1 MTMPER
7 SKLLE
12 RLLAVT
18 RNLGASMD
26 LNGYLR
32 SVLSA
37 AAELT
42 GSETASLLGYDEA
55 TGDLYFRF
63 VPWFHKDAIS
73 AARIPLNASAAGW
86 AFQNIKPLIISD
98 AANDPRHYSKI
109 DELAGF
115 TTRSLLA
122 VPLLYGGKPVG
133 VMEIFNK
140 TGEAAFDEQD
150 ILIAESLASL
160 AAIAMQTDEL
170 EQNVI
175 SYRSEA
181 RDLDRLKNEFI
192 AITSHELRTPL
203 GLILGHST
211 FLRELIGDA
220 HEEQVDA
227 IIRNAAR
234 LKEIIE
240 SLTRVDNYQAG
251 VARVRQRKLSITR
264 VIEDVCASFR
274 EMADQKNITLALK
287 AGAADLYVDADGSK
301 VTIAL
306 SNLVKNAILFTNTG
320 GHVIVSCE
328 MQSSFVM
335 VSVEDDGVGIPASE
349 LPLVFDRFYQVESH
363 LTRKHGGMGLGLSV
377 AKVMIEMHGGR
388 IWAESTEGVGST
400 FRFLLPLGG
409 DEPPA
414 APSSA
419 FVQS

>member
-1 MTMPER
+1 MI
-7 SKLLE
+7 LE
-12 RLLAVT
+12 RLIAVT
-18 RNLGASMD
+18 RSLGASVD

-32 SVLSA
+32 SILSA

-55 TGDLYFRF
+55 TQDLYFRF
-63 VPWFHKDAIS
+63 VPWFHRDAIS
-73 AARIPLNASAAGW
+73 ASRIPLESSAAGW
-86 AFQNIKPLIISD
+86 TFKNIEPLVIHD

-122 VPLLYGGKPVG
+122 VPLLCGGKPVG
-133 VMEIFNK
+133 VLEIFNK
-140 TGEAAFDEQD
+140 RGTDPFDEQD
-150 ILIAESLASL
+150 ISVAEALASL
-160 AAIAMQTDEL
+160 AAAAMQNDEL

-211 FLRELIGDA
+211 FLRELIGNA
-220 HEEQVDA
+220 HQEHVDA
-227 IIRNAAR
+227 VIRNATR

-240 SLTRVDNYQAG
+240 SLMRVDNYQAG
-251 VARVRQRKLSITR
+251 VARVRQRKLSMTR

-274 EMADQKNITLALK
+274 EMADQKNITLAIK
-287 AGAADLYVDADGSK
+287 AGSADVFVDADGSK
-301 VTIAL
+301 ITIAI
-306 SNLVKNAILFTNTG
+306 SNLVKNAILFTNTD
-320 GHVIVSCE
+320 GHVLVGCE
-328 MQSSFVM
+328 LQSNFVK

-409 DEPPA
+409 EDTSAAPP
-414 APSSA
+414 PSSA
-419 FVQS
+419 FGQP